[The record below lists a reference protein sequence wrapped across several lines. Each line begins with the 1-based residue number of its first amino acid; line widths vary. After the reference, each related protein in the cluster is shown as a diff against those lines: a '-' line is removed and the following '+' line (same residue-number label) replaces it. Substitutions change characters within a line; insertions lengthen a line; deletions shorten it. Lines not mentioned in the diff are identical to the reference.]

1 MEFND
6 KQMKSIE
13 IYLKSKDKL
22 LRDPNYQLS
31 SDEIQARFIVDND
44 KDIQAFLNDEQIK
57 KNESIYSTMFIKN
70 IDLNEGNNKLLK
82 ANQYGYA
89 NVILMSIIVIVLV
102 AVICVLIF
110 L

>member
-6 KQMKSIE
+6 TQNKAIE

-22 LRDPNYQLS
+22 LLDPNYQLS
-31 SDEIQARFIVDND
+31 SEEIKARFIVQND
-44 KDIQAFLNDEQIK
+44 PEIQKFLNDEIIK
-57 KNESIYSTMFIKN
+57 NNESIYETRIIKSMK
-70 IDLNEGNNKLLK
+70 LTNNKPVG
-82 ANQYGYA
+82 NSQYGYA

-102 AVICVLIF
+102 AVVCVLIF

>member
-1 MEFND
+1 M
-6 KQMKSIE
+6 
-13 IYLKSKDKL
+13 
-22 LRDPNYQLS
+22 
-31 SDEIQARFIVDND
+31 DND

-57 KNESIYSTMFIKN
+57 NNESIYSTMFIKN

>member
-6 KQMKSIE
+6 TQNKAIE

-22 LRDPNYQLS
+22 LLDQNYQLS
-31 SDEIQARFIVDND
+31 PEEVKARFIVEND
-44 KDIQAFLNDEQIK
+44 PDIQKFLNDDIIK
-57 KNESIYSTMFIKN
+57 NNESIYETRVIKSMK
-70 IDLNEGNNKLLK
+70 LTNNKPVG
-82 ANQYGYA
+82 NSQYGYA

-102 AVICVLIF
+102 AVVCVLIF

>member
-31 SDEIQARFIVDND
+31 QDEMQARFIVEND

-57 KNESIYSTMFIKN
+57 KNESIYSTMYIKN
-70 IDLNEGNNKLLK
+70 IDLNKDNKLVSV
-82 ANQYGYA
+82 NQYGYA
-89 NVILMSIIVIVLV
+89 NVILMSIIVIILV
-102 AVICVLIF
+102 AVVCVLIF

>member
-31 SDEIQARFIVDND
+31 PEELQARFIVDND

-57 KNESIYSTMFIKN
+57 KNESIYSTMYIKN
-70 IDLNEGNNKLLK
+70 INLNEGNNKLVTTS
-82 ANQYGYA
+82 QYGYA

-102 AVICVLIF
+102 AVVCVLIF